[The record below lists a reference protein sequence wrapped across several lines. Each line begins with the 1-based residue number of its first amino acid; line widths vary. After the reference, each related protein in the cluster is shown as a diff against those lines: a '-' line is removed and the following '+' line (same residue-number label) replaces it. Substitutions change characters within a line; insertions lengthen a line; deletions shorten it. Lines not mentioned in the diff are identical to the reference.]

1 MKDRGMKERELFSLE
16 NNFLNIVSPFNLIYK
31 RVCLGF
37 FLFYFI
43 ELSVLFPQHIEEYSY
58 ACKLNSLV

>member
-16 NNFLNIVSPFNLIYK
+16 NSFLNIVSPFNLIYK

-37 FLFYFI
+37 FYFI
-43 ELSVLFPQHIEEYSY
+43 LLSYLYFFPNILRSIVMH
-58 ACKLNSLV
+58 AN